1 MMIGLFFNNF
11 MAVTLI
17 NQETFQKEVLE
28 HKGVVFVDFYADW
41 CIAPESKIL
50 LSSGEHKSARNIQSG
65 DELVGLGEKGKSYG
79 SVGFS
84 KVVVDSGHCKEVIVE
99 TGRKIKV
106 TDDHLFYTKYGWLA
120 ADKLKSETE
129 VAVYPAADI
138 IEIKDEVDEKELI
151 LARLTGLLLSDGTL
165 YQQKKNHYYEVS
177 FTVGQSEDAEQLRQ
191 DLVRL
196 GFSRTH
202 LKKVVKE
209 QKIAGRRFTSHTS
222 RLKCLSK
229 DLLKLLVKRGVPV
242 GSKKSQAYQLPRWI
256 LQGKTSIKREFL
268 RGYLGGDGPRV
279 TIRISK
285 GKERSSYNTVS
296 INDLEFHKDIRFE
309 KSALTLARE
318 IASLL
323 KEFGVDITKIFA
335 KKDSYLRKDG
345 QNSSIIHMQFKHDFS
360 TALAII
366 ENIGYAYCKQKQEIS
381 EIAGEFLRQ
390 IFYLRKSWTELYQK
404 AKELSSLGY
413 GYRRISRMLQIN
425 PTQAWTWIKGRA
437 KATIAHHGLKFDSWL
452 KEKLKNAPSGFIW
465 EKIVDVK
472 PVFLPTVAK
481 ISVEP
486 THSFIANG
494 FLSHNCAPCK
504 VTFPII
510 DELSNEK
517 TDTKFLKVDVDKNPE
532 LAQQYSIFSIP
543 TFMIFKDGKPAS
555 QFVGAMG
562 KEGFLNEIKK
572 VTGT

>member
-1 MMIGLFFNNF
+1 
-11 MAVTLI
+11 
-17 NQETFQKEVLE
+17 
-28 HKGVVFVDFYADW
+28 
-41 CIAPESKIL
+41 
-50 LSSGEHKSARNIQSG
+50 
-65 DELVGLGEKGKSYG
+65 
-79 SVGFS
+79 
-84 KVVVDSGHCKEVIVE
+84 
-99 TGRKIKV
+99 
-106 TDDHLFYTKYGWLA
+106 
-120 ADKLKSETE
+120 
-129 VAVYPAADI
+129 
-138 IEIKDEVDEKELI
+138 
-151 LARLTGLLLSDGTL
+151 
-165 YQQKKNHYYEVS
+165 
-177 FTVGQSEDAEQLRQ
+177 
-191 DLVRL
+191 
-196 GFSRTH
+196 
-202 LKKVVKE
+202 
-209 QKIAGRRFTSHTS
+209 
-222 RLKCLSK
+222 
-229 DLLKLLVKRGVPV
+229 
-242 GSKKSQAYQLPRWI
+242 
-256 LQGKTSIKREFL
+256 
-268 RGYLGGDGPRV
+268 
-279 TIRISK
+279 
-285 GKERSSYNTVS
+285 
-296 INDLEFHKDIRFE
+296 
-309 KSALTLARE
+309 
-318 IASLL
+318 L